1 MSATKFTFDTVF
13 ADPADPT
20 GEGAR
25 ARRRRTFSEQEVQQ
39 LCAQARAEGVTA
51 GEVRA
56 QEAIALATREA
67 GQAIKGALALIERQR
82 RQLMEENAQIAF
94 AVATKLANAA
104 LMEFPQAEVESALRA
119 ALHQAIGE
127 PRVVLRA
134 SPQVAEKI
142 AQRASEIAHEEGFE
156 GRVQIAADPAISR
169 ADCRIEWR
177 GGGAERASA
186 AIESALQELIAR
198 NFRDGEDRGAG
209 HGE

>member
-1 MSATKFTFDTVF
+1 MSATKYTFDTVF
-13 ADPADPT
+13 ADPSDPT

-25 ARRRRTFSEQEVQQ
+25 ARRRRTFSEAEVQQ
-39 LCAQARAEGVTA
+39 LCAQARAEGVSS

-67 GQAIKGALALIERQR
+67 SQAIKAALALIERER
-82 RQLMEENAQIAF
+82 RRLMEENAQIAL
-94 AVATKLANAA
+94 AVGTKLAHAA
-104 LMEFPQAEVESALRA
+104 LTEFPQAEVETALRA
-119 ALHQAIGE
+119 ALHQAIDE

-134 SPQVAEKI
+134 SPEVAEKI
-142 AQRASEIAHEEGFE
+142 APRASEIAHEEGFE
-156 GRVQIAADPAISR
+156 GRVQIAADAALTR

-186 AIESALQELIAR
+186 AIETALQELIAR

>member
-1 MSATKFTFDTVF
+1 MSATKYTFDTVF
-13 ADPADPT
+13 ADPSDPT

-25 ARRRRTFSEQEVQQ
+25 ARRRRTFSEQEVDQ
-39 LCAQARAEGVTA
+39 LCAQARAEGVTS

-56 QEAIALATREA
+56 QEAIAVATKEA
-67 GQAIKGALALIERQR
+67 GQAIKGALALIERER
-82 RQLMEENAQIAF
+82 HKLMEQNAQIAF

-104 LMEFPQAEVESALRA
+104 LTEFPQAEVESALRA

-127 PRVVLRA
+127 PRVVLRT

-142 AQRASEIAHEEGFE
+142 TERANEIAHQEGFE
-156 GRVQIAADPAISR
+156 GRVQIAADPALTR

-198 NFRDGEDRGAG
+198 NFRDGDRGAG

>member
-1 MSATKFTFDTVF
+1 MSATKYTFDTVF
-13 ADPADPT
+13 ADPSDPT

-25 ARRRRTFSEQEVQQ
+25 ARRRRTFTEQEVDQ
-39 LCAQARAEGVTA
+39 LCAQARAEGVTS

-56 QEAIALATREA
+56 QESIAIATKEA
-67 GQAIKGALALIERQR
+67 GQAIKGALALIERER
-82 RQLMEENAQIAF
+82 HKLMEQNAQIAF

-104 LMEFPQAEVESALRA
+104 LTEFPQAEVEAALRA

-127 PRVVLRA
+127 PRVVLRT

-142 AQRASEIAHEEGFE
+142 TERANEIAHQEGFE
-156 GRVQIAADPAISR
+156 GRVQIAADPALTR

-198 NFRDGEDRGAG
+198 NFRDGDRGAG